1 MNKKNEKLEW
11 TWRKVKQT
19 GLKPSDR
26 ISFSMITLH
35 DDTAILFGGVFDQVR
50 NLIFFLYYFSFI

>member
-1 MNKKNEKLEW
+1 MLTFFFDLIQKAKKGTDKVEW
-11 TWRKVKQT
+11 TWKKVKHS

-35 DDTAILFGGVFDQVR
+35 DDTSILFGGVFDQVQ
-50 NLIFFLYYFSFI
+50 